1 MKCIIGLGNP
11 GEKYEKTR
19 HNVGF
24 QVIDELAKRHH
35 ISLQKSKF
43 KCDYEKFH
51 YDDDSVLFVKPQTFM
66 NLSGEGIQPFMHF
79 FKIELEDILVI
90 YDDLDLLIGKIR
102 LRQTGGHGSHN
113 GIKSIIQH
121 VGTKDFKKLR
131 IGIGRPTH
139 PMSVVDYVLQP
150 FSKME
155 RENVDQMIQR
165 SADACEM

>member
-43 KCDYEKFH
+43 KCDYEKIH
-51 YDDDSVLFVKPQTFM
+51 YDDDSVIFLKPQTFM

-79 FKIELEDILVI
+79 FKINLEDMLVI
-90 YDDLDLLIGKIR
+90 YDDLDLPTGKIR
-102 LRQTGGHGSHN
+102 LREIGGHGGNNS
-113 GIKSIIQH
+113 IRSIIQH
-121 VGTKDFKKLR
+121 VVSKVIIKIH
-131 IGIGRPTH
+131 IGIGILT
-139 PMSVVDYVLQP
+139 
-150 FSKME
+150 
-155 RENVDQMIQR
+155 
-165 SADACEM
+165 